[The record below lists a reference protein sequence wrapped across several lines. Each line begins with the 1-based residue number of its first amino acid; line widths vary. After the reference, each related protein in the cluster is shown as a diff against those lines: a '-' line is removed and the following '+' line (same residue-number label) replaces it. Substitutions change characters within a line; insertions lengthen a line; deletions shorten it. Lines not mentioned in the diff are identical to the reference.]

1 VAEISSD
8 RRRFFLTRETRNI
21 VLLFLTAVTFIGGYA
36 FLRYAYKVTDTT
48 PFTQEIV
55 LIFLGTI
62 ATVLITALL
71 LNKQTAV
78 EVQKEQ
84 NIRFLELKKKTY
96 EELIN
101 QIEEIVL
108 SENITDEDIVRFQ
121 FITHRLAITS
131 SPPVLE
137 EYHHFLEAL
146 NRAAKDGSITGEDP
160 RRLAESLANLTVKI
174 RADLIGDADKTGT
187 YSREQI
193 KRLILRNSDESMELS
208 DG

>member
-1 VAEISSD
+1 M
-8 RRRFFLTRETRNI
+8 RRNSKNVFLT
-21 VLLFLTAVTFIGGYA
+21 LLTAITFVGGYA
-36 FLRYAYKVTDTT
+36 FLRYAYHVADRF

-55 LIFLGTI
+55 LVFLGTI

-84 NIRFLELKKKTY
+84 NIKFLELKRKTY
-96 EELIN
+96 ENLIN
-101 QIEEIVL
+101 QIEGIVL
-108 SENITDEDIVRFQ
+108 SEDVSDEDIVRFQ
-121 FITHRLAITS
+121 FITHRLAIAS

-146 NRAAKDGSITGEDP
+146 NAAARDRSISGEDP
-160 RRLAESLANLTVKI
+160 KRLSESLANLTIRI
-174 RADLIGDADKTGT
+174 RADLIGDADIAADYTQ
-187 YSREQI
+187 EQI

-208 DG
+208 EKG